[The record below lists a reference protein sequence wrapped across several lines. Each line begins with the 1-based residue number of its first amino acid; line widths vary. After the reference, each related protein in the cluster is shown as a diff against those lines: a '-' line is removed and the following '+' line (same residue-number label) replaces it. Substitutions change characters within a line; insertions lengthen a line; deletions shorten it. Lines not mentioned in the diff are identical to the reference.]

1 MRNILFFTIVIFS
14 LLLFSCENAQK
25 SIYKEEIISE
35 NIDSV
40 KISFKV
46 LENDK
51 RKRKIN
57 SFFKNK
63 FSKNQFNGN
72 ILFAENG
79 NIISQKSFGYS
90 NFRKRELLTE
100 NHSFQLASVS
110 KSFTSLAILQLIE
123 KKKINLLD
131 SIQKFFPEFPYEG
144 ITIHQL
150 LSHRSGM
157 SQYTHFCDAPDS
169 IWPDK
174 SITINND
181 DVINIISKI
190 VPLINYK
197 PDHKYYYC
205 NTNYLLLAS
214 ILEKVS
220 GLSFKQYMK
229 KHIFNPSG
237 MYNSIIYDR
246 TNFEELILPAQGY
259 ENKTPWEDVYLNGVV
274 GDKGVYS
281 TTEDLL
287 RFDRALEKNIFIS
300 DSLKK
305 LAFSKM
311 NKDRNGNKNYG
322 YGFRLKEHKN
332 YGKIVYHTGWWKGF
346 RSYFIKVVD
355 KNQTIIVLNNV
366 KRGRFL
372 NIDELINL
380 VN

>member
-1 MRNILFFTIVIFS
+1 MKNISFLLIIVS
-14 LLLFSCENAQK
+14 LCFFSCKNEQK
-25 SIYKEEIISE
+25 SIYKENKTIEI
-35 NIDSV
+35 IDSV

-46 LENDK
+46 LENDNRGK
-51 RKRKIN
+51 KIN
-57 SFFKNK
+57 AFFEKK
-63 FSKNQFNGN
+63 FSRNQFNGN

-79 NIISQKSFGYS
+79 NIITQKSYGYS
-90 NFRKRELLTE
+90 NLRKKELLTKE
-100 NHSFQLASVS
+100 HSFQLASVS
-110 KSFTSLAILQLIE
+110 KPFTSIAILQLIE
-123 KKKINLLD
+123 NNKINLKD
-131 SIQKFFPEFPYEG
+131 TIQEFFPEFPYQG

-174 SITINND
+174 SITINNQ
-181 DVINIISKI
+181 DVINIITRI

-197 PDHKYYYC
+197 PDYKYYYC
-205 NTNYLLLAS
+205 NTNYLILAS
-214 ILEKVS
+214 IVEQVS
-220 GLSFKQYMK
+220 GISFKQYVK
-229 KHIFNPSG
+229 KYIFEPSG
-237 MYNSIIYDR
+237 MFNSAIYDR
-246 TNFEELILPAQGY
+246 TNLEDLFLPVQGY

-287 RFDRALEKNIFIS
+287 KFDRALEKNILIS

-305 LAFSKM
+305 LAFTKM
-311 NKDRNGNKNYG
+311 NLERKGNKNYG
-322 YGFRLKEHKN
+322 YGFRLKEHEK

-346 RSYFIKVVD
+346 RSYFVKVLD

-372 NIDELINL
+372 NIDKLIELIN
-380 VN
+380 

>member
-1 MRNILFFTIVIFS
+1 MKNISFLLIIVS
-14 LLLFSCENAQK
+14 LCLFSCKNEQK
-25 SIYKEEIISE
+25 SIYKENKTIEI
-35 NIDSV
+35 IDSV

-46 LENDK
+46 LENDNRGK
-51 RKRKIN
+51 KIN
-57 SFFKNK
+57 AFFEKK
-63 FSKNQFNGN
+63 FSRNQFNGN

-79 NIISQKSFGYS
+79 NIITQKSYGYS
-90 NFRKRELLTE
+90 NLRKKELLTKE
-100 NHSFQLASVS
+100 HSFQLASVS
-110 KSFTSLAILQLIE
+110 KPFTSIAILQLIE
-123 KKKINLLD
+123 NNKINLKD
-131 SIQKFFPEFPYEG
+131 TIQEFFPEFPYQG

-174 SITINND
+174 SITINNQ
-181 DVINIISKI
+181 DVINIITRI

-197 PDHKYYYC
+197 PDYKYYYC
-205 NTNYLLLAS
+205 NTNYLILAS
-214 ILEKVS
+214 IVEQVS
-220 GLSFKQYMK
+220 GISFKQYVK
-229 KHIFNPSG
+229 KYIFEPSG
-237 MYNSIIYDR
+237 MFNSAIYDR
-246 TNFEELILPAQGY
+246 TNLEDLVLPVQGY

-287 RFDRALEKNIFIS
+287 KFDRALEKNILIS

-305 LAFSKM
+305 LAFTKM
-311 NKDRNGNKNYG
+311 NLERKGSKNYG
-322 YGFRLKEHKN
+322 YGFRLKEHEK

-346 RSYFIKVVD
+346 RSYFVKVLD

-372 NIDELINL
+372 NIDRLIELIN
-380 VN
+380 